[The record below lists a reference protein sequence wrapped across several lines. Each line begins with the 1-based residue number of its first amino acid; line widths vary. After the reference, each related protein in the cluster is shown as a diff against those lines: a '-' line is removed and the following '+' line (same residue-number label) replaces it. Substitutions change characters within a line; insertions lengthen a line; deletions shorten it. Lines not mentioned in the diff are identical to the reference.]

1 MKKIP
6 DHAKKVFEGVIFDVY
21 HWDQEM
27 FDGST
32 EIFEAVKKRD
42 AVFVIATCDGK
53 IAINHEQQPARS
65 DFMSFPGGL
74 SEKNQP
80 DMLDNAKRELL
91 EETGFHSDDWVVY
104 FDVDQFNHPKIDS
117 TIYYYIAKDCKK
129 IAELKLDPGEK
140 IQTILITFEEFL
152 ELRNNPK
159 FRNKDLIP
167 LLEKTAGSEEEK
179 QKLKELFGIKN

>member
-32 EIFEAVKKRD
+32 ETFEALKRKD
-42 AVFVIATCDGK
+42 SASIIAVVENK
-53 IAINHEQQPARS
+53 IIVNHEEQPMKEP
-65 DFMSFPGGL
+65 FITIPGGNVDQGTPL
-74 SEKNQP
+74 EG
-80 DMLDNAKRELL
+80 ARRELF
-91 EETGFHSDDWVVY
+91 EETGYVTEDWQEWFTSDPSHLSKMQCDNY
-104 FDVDQFNHPKIDS
+104 FF
-117 TIYYYIAKDCKK
+117 IARNCQKTGQQ
-129 IAELKLDPGEK
+129 KLDPGEK
-140 IQTILITFEEFL
+140 IEVTLATFEEFL

-167 LLEKTAGSEEEK
+167 VLEKAAESEEEK
-179 QKLKELFGIKN
+179 QKLKNILGITT